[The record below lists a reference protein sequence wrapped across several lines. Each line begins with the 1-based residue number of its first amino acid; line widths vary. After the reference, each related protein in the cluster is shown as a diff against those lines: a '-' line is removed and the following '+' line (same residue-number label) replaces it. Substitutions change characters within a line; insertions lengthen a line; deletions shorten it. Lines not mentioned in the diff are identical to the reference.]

1 MSMNE
6 SRCQSDRLTEALPE
20 PRATL
25 VPFRCHLRLSFTIDK
40 SRIAD
45 TVRQMPYVDDTVLTV
60 ARALRDRR
68 RQLKLTQQ
76 DVADLAGLA
85 RYTVVR
91 VEGGDDGVQFDTV
104 RRIADAVGLTISL
117 STQYR
122 ES

>member
-1 MSMNE
+1 MAYGVDI
-6 SRCQSDRLTEALPE
+6 SRRKGILCQMTYTDGTVEAIA
-20 PRATL
+20 RG
-25 VPFRCHLRLSFTIDK
+25 LRH
-40 SRIAD
+40 
-45 TVRQMPYVDDTVLTV
+45 
-60 ARALRDRR
+60 RR

-91 VEGGDDGVQFDTV
+91 VEGGDPGVQFDTV

-117 STQYR
+117 SAQYH

>member
-1 MSMNE
+1 M
-6 SRCQSDRLTEALPE
+6 TY
-20 PRATL
+20 T
-25 VPFRCHLRLSFTIDK
+25 
-40 SRIAD
+40 
-45 TVRQMPYVDDTVLTV
+45 DDTVKAI
-60 ARALRDRR
+60 ARRLRDRR

-91 VEGGDDGVQFDTV
+91 VEGGDPGAQFDTV
-104 RRIADAVGLTISL
+104 RRMAEAVGLTISL